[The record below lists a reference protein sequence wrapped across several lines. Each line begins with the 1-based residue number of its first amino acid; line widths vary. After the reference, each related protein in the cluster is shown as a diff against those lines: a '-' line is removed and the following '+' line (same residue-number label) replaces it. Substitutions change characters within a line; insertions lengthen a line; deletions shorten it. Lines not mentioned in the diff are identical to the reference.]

1 MFDRIEDQKHKF
13 ETAKIQFA
21 ALNNAIYPGL
31 KMRDTFFHYIILP
44 HCKQHVIICD
54 VTYGKH

>member
-21 ALNNAIYPGL
+21 ALNNAIYPDL
-31 KMRDTFFHYIILP
+31 EMRNTFFHYIILP
-44 HCKQHVIICD
+44 HC
-54 VTYGKH
+54 